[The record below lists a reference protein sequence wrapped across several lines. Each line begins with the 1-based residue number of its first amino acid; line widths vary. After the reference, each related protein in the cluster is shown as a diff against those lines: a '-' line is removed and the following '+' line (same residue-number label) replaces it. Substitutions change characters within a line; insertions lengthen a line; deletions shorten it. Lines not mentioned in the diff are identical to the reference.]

1 MLDRSNVEPTEIAV
15 RLQLADAPSLRPAS
29 ADRVSEPDEGAL
41 CAAGAPAGCDR
52 MLTHL
57 PLFPLCTAQPRS
69 TAMASAASSSSA
81 SASAAASPS
90 YYFFQSPYLSKEFEA
105 CLRDRT
111 RVAGLSQR
119 GAARNLHRL
128 RRGDMQCSFLIDEKQ
143 RPAVSKDNDRIF
155 NAAGNNSFLT
165 AAAANADG
173 SKAAA
178 ASAVVPVLST
188 PTQPMLLYWTDG
200 AKRTLPFLL
209 LKSVALRRGAARLG
223 ITPSAAKEPI
233 TPDVLVRVLGG
244 SNALDAKLLDDKCLM
259 QRLLAHKSYVPYT
272 DSFDIT
278 KAGWEAVVER
288 AFLPRGSAQSTSAAA
303 ASSSSSSTAAAHT
316 CTPSCST
323 DFLIFKPS
331 LGHKQRGI
339 KILPRCSLQFAAA
352 CSWVQSQMRPGGLK
366 GRFETWVV
374 QEYCMQ
380 PLTLSGMDIG
390 LIWEHGEKW
399 KQSGEWR
406 KMMHVIPAT
415 TAAANEATN
424 GQPVPSAKRAAPTS
438 KAASSSSSSSAAAA
452 AAPAPSTIRHTLTP
466 SFPYLPSDSS
476 RPVLARGLFKLH
488 FRLYAMVVFDASTGR
503 YETYYSNLS
512 KVYHATEQMAE
523 IELQQPLPPAS
534 ADSNASEQQ
543 KRDYDAAAAY
553 LFAQSSPDA
562 AEPSKPFPP
571 LSSLS
576 PSILTLR
583 SAFSTPSLSADIS
596 VSKYLTMRLA
606 HHIFPA
612 EKLATMFAAFAE
624 IVKDTVRETVAAG
637 GMRPVGGWNKM
648 PASAEASRAEK
659 TKAAA
664 TSSPAAATAA
674 ETEEATEEEDDDE
687 SAALDRSP
695 SPPASSS
702 ASSAAPSS
710 AASSGPPPGLSHS
723 YFQFLGYD
731 FLWDTASHRALL
743 LEVNNN
749 VGQGLMSQQTMEKQ
763 SSEATGGVEY
773 GLSNAQY
780 GLMRDYWR
788 AQFRV
793 PFVEGA
799 MKINVDRLGKSP
811 QAATATRMRPEA
823 PRLPCT
829 PPNLEENCWV
839 LIDVID
845 RPQA

>member
-1 MLDRSNVEPTEIAV
+1 MTSERREAANATVGFRRLRLRCVSRLLCSLTLPHRRDRSM
-15 RLQLADAPSLRPAS
+15 S
-29 ADRVSEPDEGAL
+29 
-41 CAAGAPAGCDR
+41 
-52 MLTHL
+52 
-57 PLFPLCTAQPRS
+57 
-69 TAMASAASSSSA
+69 ASAASSSA
-81 SASAAASPS
+81 SSTAAPS

-111 RVAGLSQR
+111 RVQGLTQR
-119 GAARNLHRL
+119 GAARNLQRL
-128 RRGDMQCSFLIDEKQ
+128 RRGDLQCTFLIDEKQ

-155 NAAGNNSFLT
+155 NAAGKNNFLA

-173 SKAAA
+173 ANAT
-178 ASAVVPVLST
+178 AVVPVLST
-188 PTQPMLLYWTDG
+188 PTQPMLLWWTDG

-223 ITPSAAKEPI
+223 IVPSAAKEPI

-259 QRLLAHKSYVPYT
+259 QRLLANKSYVPYT

-278 KAGWEAVVER
+278 KPGWETIVER
-288 AFLPRGSAQSTSAAA
+288 AFLPRDSAQISGA
-303 ASSSSSSTAAAHT
+303 ASSSSSAASHT

-339 KILPRCSLQFAAA
+339 KILPRCSKQFATA
-352 CSWVQSQMRPGGLK
+352 CSWVQSQVRPGGLK
-366 GRFETWVV
+366 GIFETWVV

-380 PLTLSGMDIG
+380 PLVVSGMDIG
-390 LIWEHGEKW
+390 MIWEHGEKW
-399 KQSGEWR
+399 KQSGEWKR
-406 KMMHVIPAT
+406 MLHAIPT
-415 TAAANEATN
+415 PAAAEAAN
-424 GQPVPSAKRAAPTS
+424 GPAAAKRATS
-438 KAASSSSSSSAAAA
+438 TTKAASSSS
-452 AAPAPSTIRHTLTP
+452 APIPSTIRHTLTP

-476 RPVLARGLFKLH
+476 QPVLARGLFKVH
-488 FRLYAMVVFDASTGR
+488 FRLYAMVVFDRVTGR

-512 KVYHATEQMAE
+512 KVYHAVDHMAE
-523 IELQQPLPPAS
+523 IALQQPPSDA
-534 ADSNASEQQ
+534 NANDQQ
-543 KRDYDAAAAY
+543 KQEYDAAASY

-562 AEPSKPFPP
+562 ADSSKPFPP

-576 PSILTLR
+576 SSVVSLR
-583 SAFSTPSLSADIS
+583 TAFSTPSLSSEIS

-612 EKLATMFAAFAE
+612 AKLSTMFAAFAE
-624 IVKDTVRETVAAG
+624 IVKDTVREAIAQG
-637 GMRPVGGWNKM
+637 GMRPVGGWNRM
-648 PASAEASRAEK
+648 PAAAPAELSGTEK

-664 TSSPAAATAA
+664 APASPTSPA
-674 ETEEATEEEDDDE
+674 ETEDGSGAENEDDDE

-695 SPPASSS
+695 SPGTASST
-702 ASSAAPSS
+702 SSAAPPSS
-710 AASSGPPPGLSHS
+710 SPPPGLAHS

-731 FLWDTASHRALL
+731 FLWDTSLHRALL

-749 VGQGLMSQQTMEKQ
+749 VGQGLMSQHTMEKQ
-763 SSEATGGVEY
+763 SSEQTAGIEY

-788 AQFRV
+788 TQFRI

-799 MKINVDRLGKSP
+799 MKINVDRLGKP
-811 QAATATRMRPEA
+811 PAAKIEPEA
-823 PRLPCT
+823 PRLPAT

-845 RPQA
+845 RPKL